1 MTKYDDIINL
11 PHHVSKEH
19 PQMSIYMRAA
29 QFAPFAA
36 LTGHESAIME
46 TARITDSQI
55 ELDEEEKRVLDT
67 KLNLLREHI
76 NEQPQ
81 ISVTYFMPDER
92 KSGGCYQT
100 YTGRLRIIDDYE
112 HKLVMMDEKE
122 IILSSIFKIDYP

>member
-122 IILSSIFKIDYP
+122 IILSSILKIDYP

>member
-1 MTKYDDIINL
+1 
-11 PHHVSKEH
+11 
-19 PQMSIYMRAA
+19 MSIYMRAA

-122 IILSSIFKIDYP
+122 IILSSILKIDYP